1 MIEWWA
7 QQSLLL
13 LQLPR
18 AACRDYET
26 ETRRLHA
33 LGSGLGVREYADKVG
48 KSKSEIDRN
57 RSAASV
63 MQFCPHM
70 GTELNSKDRHLAE
83 LHAAPR
89 WLWRCA
95 GNERPRPSGDVAG
108 PLTKAPSR

>member
-1 MIEWWA
+1 MVGSTELA
-7 QQSLLL
+7 VTATPPSRLSRL
-13 LQLPR
+13 
-18 AACRDYET
+18 RDRNE
-26 ETRRLHA
+26 RLHA